1 MGIKEWFIK
10 RAVKKGVKKFKK
22 ENPTMFNFLSG
33 KKTYI
38 VAVLTAVGGVLAAF
52 GYVIPEYVWP
62 ILGALG
68 LGAVR
73 AGIKKTD

>member
-1 MGIKEWFIK
+1 MLEKIGQ
-10 RAVKKGVKKFKK
+10 
-22 ENPTMFNFLSG
+22 FLQG

-38 VAVLTAVGGVLAAF
+38 VAALIGIAAAATQL
-52 GYVIPEYVWP
+52 GYVIPDIVWP

-73 AGIKKTD
+73 SAIDKLKA

>member
-1 MGIKEWFIK
+1 MGILEKIG
-10 RAVKKGVKKFKK
+10 AA
-22 ENPTMFNFLSG
+22 LQG

-38 VAVLTAVGGVLAAF
+38 VAVLTAIGAALVVL
-52 GYVIPEYVWP
+52 GIPIPEFVWP

-73 AGIKKTD
+73 SAIEKLKS

>member
-1 MGIKEWFIK
+1 MLEKIGQW
-10 RAVKKGVKKFKK
+10 
-22 ENPTMFNFLSG
+22 LQG

-38 VAVLTAVGGVLAAF
+38 VAALIGVGAVMQVL
-52 GYVIPEYVWP
+52 GYTIPDIVWP

-73 AGIKKTD
+73 SAIDKLNS

>member
-1 MGIKEWFIK
+1 MLEKLG
-10 RAVKKGVKKFKK
+10 KF
-22 ENPTMFNFLSG
+22 LAG

-38 VAVLTAVGGVLAAF
+38 IAILIGVAAVANSLA
-52 GYVIPEYVWP
+52 YVIPESVWA

-73 AGIKKTD
+73 SGIAK

>member
-1 MGIKEWFIK
+1 MLEKIGQY
-10 RAVKKGVKKFKK
+10 
-22 ENPTMFNFLSG
+22 LQG

-38 VAVLTAVGGVLAAF
+38 VAALIGLGAVATQL
-52 GYVIPEYVWP
+52 GYVIPDIVWP

-73 AGIKKTD
+73 SAIDKLNS

>member
-1 MGIKEWFIK
+1 MLEKIG
-10 RAVKKGVKKFKK
+10 A
-22 ENPTMFNFLSG
+22 FLQG

-38 VAVLTAVGGVLAAF
+38 VAVLIGVGAVLQTL
-52 GYVIPEYVWP
+52 GYVIPEAVWY

-73 AGIKKTD
+73 SAIDKLKS

>member
-1 MGIKEWFIK
+1 MLEKIGQY
-10 RAVKKGVKKFKK
+10 
-22 ENPTMFNFLSG
+22 LQG

-38 VAVLTAVGGVLAAF
+38 VAALIGIGAVMTSL
-52 GYVIPEYVWP
+52 GYPIPDIAWP

-73 AGIKKTD
+73 SAIDKLNS

>member
-1 MGIKEWFIK
+1 MLEKIG
-10 RAVKKGVKKFKK
+10 A
-22 ENPTMFNFLSG
+22 LLQG

-38 VAVLTAVGGVLAAF
+38 VAALIFVVGGLQASGV
-52 GYVIPEYVWP
+52 VIPDIVWP

-73 AGIKKTD
+73 SGIEKSGNSQ

>member
-1 MGIKEWFIK
+1 MSMLEKIGQY
-10 RAVKKGVKKFKK
+10 
-22 ENPTMFNFLSG
+22 LQG

-38 VAVLTAVGGVLAAF
+38 IAVLIGAGALATQL
-52 GYVIPEYVWP
+52 GYVIPEAVWY

-73 AGIKKTD
+73 SALDKLNAKP

>member
-1 MGIKEWFIK
+1 MSKVLNW
-10 RAVKKGVKKFKK
+10 
-22 ENPTMFNFLSG
+22 LSG

-38 VAVLTAVGGVLAAF
+38 TAAMIGICAGLQAA
-52 GYVIPEYVWP
+52 GIEIPEYAYA

-73 AGIKKTD
+73 SGIKK

>member
-1 MGIKEWFIK
+1 MLEKLG
-10 RAVKKGVKKFKK
+10 
-22 ENPTMFNFLSG
+22 NLLQG

-38 VAVLTAVGGVLAAF
+38 IAILIGLGAVAQSL
-52 GYVIPEYVWP
+52 GYIIPEYVYA

-73 AGIKKTD
+73 SGVTKSGS

>member
-1 MGIKEWFIK
+1 MGILAKIE
-10 RAVKKGVKKFKK
+10 AL
-22 ENPTMFNFLSG
+22 LSG

-38 VAVLTAVGGVLAAF
+38 VATLIGIGAVAVHL
-52 GYVIPEYVWP
+52 GYIIPEFAWA

-73 AGIKKTD
+73 SAIAKLTK

>member
-1 MGIKEWFIK
+1 MLEKLGN
-10 RAVKKGVKKFKK
+10 A
-22 ENPTMFNFLSG
+22 LQG

-38 VAVLTAVGGVLAAF
+38 VALLIAAGAGAMSLGV
-52 GYVIPEYVWP
+52 VIPDIVWP

-73 AGIKKTD
+73 SALDKLK

>member
-1 MGIKEWFIK
+1 MLEKLGN
-10 RAVKKGVKKFKK
+10 A
-22 ENPTMFNFLSG
+22 LQG

-38 VAVLTAVGGVLAAF
+38 VALLIAAGAAAMSLGV
-52 GYVIPEYVWP
+52 VIPEIVWP

-73 AGIKKTD
+73 SALDKLK

>member
-1 MGIKEWFIK
+1 MLEKLDK
-10 RAVKKGVKKFKK
+10 
-22 ENPTMFNFLSG
+22 LLQG

-38 VAVLTAVGGVLAAF
+38 VAILIGVIAGLQAY
-52 GYVIPEYVWP
+52 GIVIPDYVFA

-73 AGIKKTD
+73 SGINKPPA

>member
-1 MGIKEWFIK
+1 MLEKLDK
-10 RAVKKGVKKFKK
+10 
-22 ENPTMFNFLSG
+22 LLQG

-38 VAVLTAVGGVLAAF
+38 VAILIGVMAGLQAY
-52 GYVIPEYVWP
+52 GIVIPDYVFA

-73 AGIKKTD
+73 SGINKPPA

>member
-1 MGIKEWFIK
+1 MLEKIGQY
-10 RAVKKGVKKFKK
+10 
-22 ENPTMFNFLSG
+22 LQG

-38 VAVLTAVGGVLAAF
+38 VAVLIGLAAAATQL
-52 GYVIPEYVWP
+52 GYVIPEIVWP

-73 AGIKKTD
+73 SAIEKLKS